1 MTDTLTAPERAL
13 AFPLSEYQ
21 DRMARCRSA
30 METLGI
36 DALLVT
42 APENI
47 CYLSGFTTP
56 GYHVFQGLVVPLHA
70 EPFMVL
76 RNIEVDNLHLHSWLT
91 EVVEIENLDR
101 PDETLIPAL
110 TRRLGAGVR
119 LGFDDS
125 STSLPPALVSRVAT
139 GMVGGELVASGGLVE
154 SLRVVKSERELE
166 YVRQAVGIA
175 ETALREGVR
184 AFTNARTD
192 SEVAGVV
199 QASLM
204 VQGSEFTGSPS
215 YVVGNAASAD
225 AHALHDRRPLGDG
238 SALWLEISASVQRYH
253 ACVSRTA
260 FRGTP
265 PPIAVEAFDA
275 SRQALEAMVAAAADG
290 VTAGE
295 VDAAGRTVVGNLG
308 FADAWKNRAAYSI
321 GLSFPPGLGEGH
333 IMDIKPGDDR
343 VLRSGMTFHLIPIL
357 KVPGV
362 GAMGCTETVVVGE
375 RSGTSLC
382 SLPRRL
388 MVAGEEAVL

>member
-1 MTDTLTAPERAL
+1 MTDTLAATQRSL
-13 AFPLSEYQ
+13 AYPLSEYEG
-21 DRMARCRSA
+21 RVARCRTA
-30 METLGI
+30 MEARGL

-56 GYHVFQGLVVPLHA
+56 GYHVFQGLVVPLRG

-76 RNIEVDNLHLHSWLT
+76 RNIEVDNVHLHSWLT
-91 EVVEIENLDR
+91 DVDEIADLDR
-101 PDETLIPAL
+101 PDETLVPAL
-110 TRRLGAGVR
+110 TRRLGSGAR
-119 LGFDDS
+119 LGFDDTS
-125 STSLPPALVSRVAT
+125 ASLPPALLTRIAT
-139 GMVGGELVASGGLVE
+139 GLVGTELVPSGGLVE
-154 SLRVVKSERELE
+154 SLRVVKSERELD
-166 YVRQAVGIA
+166 YIRQAVGIA
-175 ETALREGVR
+175 ETALLAGVR
-184 AFTNARTD
+184 ALAGAATD
-192 SEVAGVV
+192 SEVAGLV

-204 VQGSEFTGSPS
+204 TQGCEFTGSPA

-265 PPIAVEAFDA
+265 PPVAVEAFDA
-275 SRQALEAMVAAAADG
+275 SRQALEAMIAAAADG

-295 VDAAGRTVVGNLG
+295 VDAAGRAVVRELG
-308 FADAWKNRAAYSI
+308 FADTWKNRAAYSI

-333 IMDIKPGDDR
+333 IMDIKPGDAR
-343 VLRSGMTFHLIPIL
+343 VLRAGMTFHLIPIL

-362 GAMGCTETVVVGE
+362 AALGCTETIVVGE
-375 RSGTSLC
+375 RSGSSLC
-382 SLPRRL
+382 TLPRRL
-388 MVAGEEAVL
+388 MLAGEEAGR